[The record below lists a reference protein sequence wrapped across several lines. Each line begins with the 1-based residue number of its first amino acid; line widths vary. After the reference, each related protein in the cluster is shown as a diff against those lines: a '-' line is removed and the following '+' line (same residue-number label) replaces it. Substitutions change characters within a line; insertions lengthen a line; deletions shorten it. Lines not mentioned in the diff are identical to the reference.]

1 MVVRVLVAGGTGVIG
16 RRLVPQLVARGHQV
30 AATMTSGGAGQRVA
44 SLSRGVRRGQT
55 AAAGP
60 SVAGPAAGRRD
71 DGGHKTKGRGFCN
84 AKAKRELGWE
94 LRYPSWRQGFRKEL
108 A

>member
-1 MVVRVLVAGGTGVIG
+1 MRVFVAGGTG
-16 RRLVPQLVARGHQV
+16 
-30 AATMTSGGAGQRVA
+30 
-44 SLSRGVRRGQT
+44 
-55 AAAGP
+55 AAGP
-60 SVAGPAAGRRD
+60 VAGRGD
-71 DGGHKTKGRGFCN
+71 DGGMMTQGRGFSN